1 MSRELYAQYQRE
13 AAEDRETYG
22 HPRARVRFWSKT
34 LELWGPCGDFRD
46 LRFTDKKLSAGGLT
60 IRVPDNEHWR
70 SISSSSPG
78 TRCGRSPSTFPG
90 IGRSG

>member
-1 MSRELYAQYQRE
+1 M
-13 AAEDRETYG
+13 
-22 HPRARVRFWSKT
+22 RFWSKT

-70 SISSSSPG
+70 EYFFKQSRYAMRPISVD
-78 TRCGRSPSTFPG
+78 FPG